1 MNIVETVSIKKN
13 CSNMCGILPI
23 SDLTFNVFKKVA
35 ADICLLTA
43 NTHLNRNQ
51 KQQKQSC
58 SEFRVVLKKRC
69 SEKCSKLAG
78 EHSCRSV
85 ISIKFQSKFIEIVLR
100 PGCSP
105 VNLLPA
111 SESNGLCVFD
121 SLCMYVLALTIINLM
136 STIMIATNM
145 ETKIKQKKRHKS
157 RINEKLNFHN
167 NDELLSI
174 LTALL
179 LIS

>member
-1 MNIVETVSIKKN
+1 M
-13 CSNMCGILPI
+13 
-23 SDLTFNVFKKVA
+23 FKKVA

-43 NTHLNRNQ
+43 NTHLNRNH
-51 KQQKQSC
+51 KQQKQPS
-58 SEFRVVLKKRC
+58 RVVLKKRC

-78 EHSCRSV
+78 EHSCRSM
-85 ISIKFQSKFIEIVLR
+85 ISIKFQSNFIEIALR
-100 PGCSP
+100 PWCSP

-111 SESNGLCVFD
+111 TESNGLCIFD
-121 SLCMYVLALTIINLM
+121 SLCMYVLALTIINFM
-136 STIMIATNM
+136 SIIMIATNM

>member
-1 MNIVETVSIKKN
+1 M
-13 CSNMCGILPI
+13 
-23 SDLTFNVFKKVA
+23 
-35 ADICLLTA
+35 
-43 NTHLNRNQ
+43 
-51 KQQKQSC
+51 
-58 SEFRVVLKKRC
+58 
-69 SEKCSKLAG
+69 
-78 EHSCRSV
+78 
-85 ISIKFQSKFIEIVLR
+85 
-100 PGCSP
+100 
-105 VNLLPA
+105 LPA

-136 STIMIATNM
+136 SIIMIATNM

-157 RINEKLNFHN
+157 RINEKLNFNN